1 MIINEGT
8 DTKEIYNNLIAIK
21 IGYKYSQLYE
31 NKLQKIGS
39 LLKKT
44 KWLYNFNREKYKKI
58 GNRSKYR
65 NRRIE
70 QKQQALQSYKKNNE
84 TSFHLI
90 DKILSNI
97 QKDLNHILV
106 NEENEKEINKLL
118 SIINNNLSISKK
130 KRELIET
137 LLNKY
142 ETLLNKQV
150 DKYQK
155 MIDEQS
161 KCQYYCRFANNKFLC
176 YTHRCLY
183 FFYKEVE

>member
-1 MIINEGT
+1 MN
-8 DTKEIYNNLIAIK
+8 KNSKLFNLI
-21 IGYKYSQLYE
+21 
-31 NKLQKIGS
+31 
-39 LLKKT
+39 
-44 KWLYNFNREKYKKI
+44 
-58 GNRSKYR
+58 
-65 NRRIE
+65 
-70 QKQQALQSYKKNNE
+70 KKNNE

-161 KCQYYCRFANNKFLC
+161 KC
-176 YTHRCLY
+176 
-183 FFYKEVE
+183 